1 MTCLPAGVGAS
12 IIVLLF
18 APVGLPWLAWLMSV
32 GLEALVG
39 KKASAEGV
47 RIFGLFS
54 KPADTAACKP

>member
-32 GLEALVG
+32 GLDALVG
-39 KKASAEGV
+39 KKGTTGDKGSPLG
-47 RIFGLFS
+47 FPFS
-54 KPADTAACKP
+54 NADFNP